1 MIEGARVSRVTEEE
15 GEGGD
20 TRHGQRW
27 EIPHS
32 VETASSWL
40 GSGGV
45 FEVGEE
51 NGHITFQN

>member
-1 MIEGARVSRVTEEE
+1 MPESLESPVEE

-20 TRHGQRW
+20 TWHGQGW
-27 EIPHS
+27 KIPHS

-51 NGHITFQN
+51 N

>member
-1 MIEGARVSRVTEEE
+1 MIEGARVLRVTVE
-15 GEGGD
+15 GEGD
-20 TRHGQRW
+20 YMWHGQRW
-27 EIPHS
+27 RIPHS

-51 NGHITFQN
+51 NGHIIFQK

>member
-1 MIEGARVSRVTEEE
+1 MIEVRESLESPEEE

-27 EIPHS
+27 KIPHS
-32 VETASSWL
+32 VETASCWL

-51 NGHITFQN
+51 NGHIFQN